1 MKTSNPGF
9 YPTDFVIWTAML
21 MFASGGSA
29 SSICVSLP
37 TSPEVI
43 KSFTYSHFVQLS
55 KTVGETQA
63 DFAKVR
69 LGDRDYDE
77 YVHRIPQL
85 PRPIW
90 HPDQLQEETLLQ
102 MEIKDLY
109 TFKEFLNEI
118 KTHEKKDSVFLA
130 KFETIDGEIN
140 RLIGNLQDMEVCR
153 GYQITHQGAS
163 VQPTLKP
170 TATQKEQDEWEL
182 GVLKELLYWFIPV
195 QGDLYKQLSH
205 KN

>member
-1 MKTSNPGF
+1 
-9 YPTDFVIWTAML
+9 

-69 LGDRDYDE
+69 LGDRNYDE
-77 YVHRIPQL
+77 YVRRIPQL

-140 RLIGNLQDMEVCR
+140 RLIGNLQDLEVCR
-153 GYQITHQGAS
+153 GYQITYQDAS

-170 TATQKEQDEWEL
+170 TATQKQQDEWEL

-195 QGDLYKQLSH
+195 QGDLYKQLNH
-205 KN
+205 KY